1 MQQNTISNSAPE
13 EEEWTQVISSKVG
26 TFDFNFKEVWKYRDL
41 LMLFVRRDFVAKYKQ
56 TILGPVWHFIQPL
69 LTTMVSFLL
78 FNMVANIP
86 TNGINPILFQMS
98 GIIIWSYFA
107 TCITTC
113 STVFVSNASI
123 FGKVYFPRL
132 IMPLSIVMSSI
143 IQLGIQFLLLLCT
156 ILYFYIKGEP
166 QYFGATWLMVPI
178 YVVLMAGLGLGLG
191 IIISSVTT
199 KYRDMSVLLTFGI
212 QLLMY
217 ASAVNYPLSILAEK
231 KPELY
236 NILKWNPLA
245 ALVDGFRNAMLG
257 GNISFTELIYPTIFM
272 LGSLFFGIMM
282 FNKVE
287 KSFMDTV

>member
-1 MQQNTISNSAPE
+1 MSQNTVSPKLAP

-26 TFDFNFKEVWKYRDL
+26 MFDFNLKEVWQYRDL
-41 LMLFVRRDFVAKYKQ
+41 LVLFVRRDFVAKYKQ

-98 GIIIWSYFA
+98 GIIIWSYFS
-107 TCITTC
+107 TCITSC

-132 IMPLSIVMSSI
+132 IMPLSIVTSSI
-143 IQLGIQFLLLLCT
+143 IQLGIQFLLLLST
-156 ILYFYIKGEP
+156 ILYFGIKGEP
-166 QYFGATWLMVPI
+166 QYFGITWAMIPI
-178 YVVLMAGLGLGLG
+178 YIIIMAGLGLGLG

-199 KYRDMSVLLTFGI
+199 KYRDMSVLLTFGV

-231 KPELY
+231 KPSLY

-245 ALVDGFRNAMLG
+245 ALVDGFRNAVLG
-257 GNISFTELIYPTIFM
+257 ADISFSALIYPTVFM
-272 LGSLFFGIMM
+272 LVSLFLGIIM

>member
-1 MQQNTISNSAPE
+1 MSQNTVSPKLAP

-26 TFDFNFKEVWKYRDL
+26 MFDFNLKEVWQYRDL
-41 LMLFVRRDFVAKYKQ
+41 LVLFVRRDFVAKYKQ

-98 GIIIWSYFA
+98 GIIIWSYFS
-107 TCITTC
+107 TCITSC

-132 IMPLSIVMSSI
+132 IMPLSIVTSSI
-143 IQLGIQFLLLLCT
+143 IQLGIQFLLLLST
-156 ILYFYIKGEP
+156 ILYFGIKGEP
-166 QYFGATWLMVPI
+166 QYFGITWAMIPI
-178 YVVLMAGLGLGLG
+178 YIIIMAGLGLGLG

-199 KYRDMSVLLTFGI
+199 KYRDMSVLLTFGV

-231 KPELY
+231 KPSLY

-245 ALVDGFRNAMLG
+245 ALVDGFRNAVLG
-257 GNISFTELIYPTIFM
+257 AEISFSALIYPTVFM
-272 LGSLFFGIMM
+272 LVSLFLGIIM